1 MADLFNGLSQK
12 LADVAA
18 DLGKK
23 TEDTVE
29 IQKLKSEIRSLQRA
43 NDRDLKDIGLKV
55 YEKFEKG
62 VLEDECYRELCEA
75 IEKREEDIEK
85 QEKEIVRIKEI

>member
-1 MADLFNGLSQK
+1 MADLFNNLGQK
-12 LADVAA
+12 IADMAS

-62 VLEDECYRELCEA
+62 ELEDECYRELCEA
-75 IEKREEDIEK
+75 IEKREDDIEK
-85 QEKEIVRIKEI
+85 QEQEIVRIKEI